1 MMEQPTML
9 KKSMVLAVAFGLAA
23 CQPQEATDS
32 TAVAETQA
40 VPAAD
45 PAPTGPTLVDAKA
58 FLAEVESTLIKEGE
72 YAARIAWVQANFIT
86 DDTVWLG
93 AKSIEKMGALQVKFA
108 NQAKQFDD
116 LELPEDMRR
125 RLNIIKGGMTLAA
138 PNDAEKNARLAQIMA
153 NLEATYGAGK
163 YCEGDDCQSLGQLS
177 RTIAE
182 SRDADEL
189 LKAWNGWRTVS
200 PAMRDSYQEMVTLA
214 NAGARELGFDDTGAM
229 WRAGYD
235 MPADEFPVEL
245 DRLWGQVKPLYDAL
259 QCHVRS
265 ELTEHYGEE
274 VMGNDGMIPAHLL
287 GNMWAQDWTAVYD
300 LVKPEDAGSTI
311 DVTALLEKHEYD
323 AQKMVKTAEG
333 FFTSLG
339 LDPLPETFWKRSL
352 FLKPKDR
359 DVVCHASAWD
369 IDNEEDIR
377 IKMCIK
383 EDYEDF
389 VTIHHEL
396 GHNYYQRAYKDQ
408 SILYR
413 NGANDGFHEAIG
425 DTVALS
431 ITPQYLKEIGL
442 IDEVPASSNDL
453 GMLMKKA
460 LEKIAFVPFGLMID
474 QWRWKV
480 FNGEI
485 SPQEYNAGWW
495 ALRNQYQGVKAP
507 NQRTED
513 HFDPGAKYHIPGNT
527 PYTRY
532 FLAHILQ
539 FQFHRELCATAGYEG
554 ELHRCSIYGNQAA
567 GEKLNQVLEMGAS
580 KPWQEALEVVANS
593 REMDATAVVD
603 YFAPLKTWLDEQN
616 QGRECGW

>member
-1 MMEQPTML
+1 MI
-9 KKSMVLAVAFGLAA
+9 KKSLLMAATLAVAA
-23 CQPQEATDS
+23 CQPQQQKPQSDTVTLAD
-32 TAVAETQA
+32 AEQ
-40 VPAAD
+40 
-45 PAPTGPTLVDAKA
+45 
-58 FLAEVESTLIKEGE
+58 FLQQVENTLIKDGE

-86 DDTVWLG
+86 EDTIWLN
-93 AKSIEKMGALQVKFA
+93 AKSTEKMIGMAVKFA
-108 NQAKQFDD
+108 NEAKKFDHLD
-116 LELPEDMRR
+116 LSDDMRR
-125 RLNIIKGGMTLAA
+125 KMGIIKLGTPLAA
-138 PNDAEKNARLAQIMA
+138 PDNPEKNAEIAKIMA
-153 NLEATYGAGK
+153 NLDAMYGAGK
-163 YCEGDDCQSLGQLS
+163 FCENGTCQSLGQLS
-177 RTIAE
+177 KTIAE
-182 SRDADEL
+182 SKDASEL
-189 LKAWNGWRTVS
+189 LKAWEGWRTVS
-200 PAMRDSYQEMVTLA
+200 PPMRDQYKRMVELA
-214 NAGARELGFDDTGAM
+214 NEGARDLGYDDTGAM

-235 MPADEFPVEL
+235 MPANDFPVEL
-245 DRLWGQVKPLYDAL
+245 DRLWGQVKPLYDSL
-259 QCHVRS
+259 QCHVKTK
-265 ELTEHYGEE
+265 LTEHYGKE
-274 VMGNDGMIPAHLL
+274 VMGDDGMIPAHLV
-287 GNMWAQDWTAVYD
+287 GNMWAQDWSAVYD

-311 DVTALLEKHEYD
+311 DVTALLEKHDYD

-339 LDPLPETFWKRSL
+339 LEPLPETFWKRSL
-352 FLKPKDR
+352 FLKPQDR
-359 DVVCHASAWD
+359 DVQCHASAWD
-369 IDNEEDIR
+369 IDNVDDIR

-396 GHNYYQRAYKDQ
+396 GHNFYQRAYNKE

-431 ITPQYLKEIGL
+431 ITPEYLKNIGL

-485 SPQEYNAGWW
+485 SAEEYNAGWW
-495 ALRNQYQGVKAP
+495 RLRNQYQGVKAP
-507 NQRTED
+507 SERTED

-539 FQFHRELCATAGYEG
+539 FQFHRELCKTAGFEG
-554 ELHRCSIYGNQAA
+554 DLHQCSIYGNKAA
-567 GEKLNQVLEMGAS
+567 GEKLNKVLEMGAS
-580 KPWQEALEVVANS
+580 KPWQDALEVLANS

-603 YFAPLKTWLDEQN
+603 YFAPLKTWLDEHTN
-616 QGRECGW
+616 GRDCGW

>member
-1 MMEQPTML
+1 MI
-9 KKSMVLAVAFGLAA
+9 KKSLVLAASLALAA
-23 CQPQEATDS
+23 CQPQQQKPQNNGAT
-32 TAVAETQA
+32 VA
-40 VPAAD
+40 
-45 PAPTGPTLVDAKA
+45 DAEQ
-58 FLAEVESTLIKEGE
+58 FLQQVESTLLNDAE

-86 DDTVWLG
+86 EDTIWLG
-93 AKSIEKMGALQVKFA
+93 AKSIEKMGSLQVKFA

-116 LELPEDMRR
+116 LDLPADMRR
-125 RLNIIKGGMTLAA
+125 RLNIIKGGLTLAA
-138 PNDAEKNARLAQIMA
+138 PDDVEKNARLAQIMA
-153 NLEATYGAGK
+153 SLEAMYGAGK
-163 YCEGDDCQSLGQLS
+163 YCEGDTCQSLGELS
-177 RTIAE
+177 KTIAE
-182 SRDADEL
+182 SKDADEL
-189 LKAWNGWRTVS
+189 LKAWEGWRTVS
-200 PAMRDSYQEMVTLA
+200 PQMREQYQEMVTLA
-214 NAGARELGFDDTGAM
+214 NEGARDLGFEDTGAM

-235 MPADEFPVEL
+235 MPANDFPVEL
-245 DRLWGQVKPLYDAL
+245 DRLWGQVKPLYDSL
-259 QCHVRS
+259 QCHVKTK
-265 ELTEHYGEE
+265 LTDHYGKD
-274 VMGNDGMIPAHLL
+274 VMGDDGMIPAHLV
-287 GNMWAQDWTAVYD
+287 GNMWAQDWSAVYD
-300 LVKPEDAGSTI
+300 LVKPADAGSTI
-311 DVTALLEKHEYD
+311 DVTALLEKHDYD

-339 LDPLPETFWKRSL
+339 LDPLPETFWQRSL

-369 IDNEEDIR
+369 IDNVDDIR

-396 GHNYYQRAYKDQ
+396 GHNFYQRAYNEE

-431 ITPQYLKEIGL
+431 ITPEYLKKIGL

-474 QWRWKV
+474 QWRWQV

-485 SPQEYNAGWW
+485 SAEEYNAGWW
-495 ALRNQYQGVKAP
+495 RLRNQYQGVKAP
-507 NQRTED
+507 SERTED

-539 FQFHRELCATAGYEG
+539 FQFHRELCKAAGFEG
-554 ELHRCSIYGNQAA
+554 DLHQCSIYGNKAA
-567 GEKLNQVLEMGAS
+567 GEKLNKVLEMGAS
-580 KPWQEALEVVANS
+580 KPWQDALEILANS

-616 QGRECGW
+616 QGRDCGW

>member
-1 MMEQPTML
+1 MI
-9 KKSMVLAVAFGLAA
+9 KKSMVLAATLAVAA
-23 CQPQEATDS
+23 CQPQQQKPQNEGVT
-32 TAVAETQA
+32 VADAEQFIQQ
-40 VPAAD
+40 VEN
-45 PAPTGPTLVDAKA
+45 TLLKDA
-58 FLAEVESTLIKEGE
+58 E

-86 DDTVWLG
+86 EDTIWLG
-93 AKSIEKMGALQVKFA
+93 AKSTEKMIGLAVKFA
-108 NQAKQFDD
+108 NEAKKFDN
-116 LELPEDMRR
+116 LELSDDMRR
-125 RLNIIKGGMTLAA
+125 KLGIIKLGTPLAA
-138 PNDAEKNARLAQIMA
+138 PDDAEKNAEIAEIMA
-153 NLEATYGAGK
+153 NLDAMYGAGK
-163 YCEGDDCQSLGQLS
+163 YCEAGKCQSLGELS
-177 RTIAE
+177 KTIAE
-182 SRDADEL
+182 SKDADEL
-189 LKAWNGWRTVS
+189 LKAWEGWRTVS
-200 PAMRDSYQEMVTLA
+200 PAMREKYQRMVELA
-214 NAGARELGFDDTGAM
+214 NEGARDLGYQDTGAM

-235 MPADEFPVEL
+235 MPASEFPVKL
-245 DRLWGQVKPLYDAL
+245 DRLWTQVKPLYDSL
-259 QCHVRS
+259 QCHVRTK
-265 ELTEHYGEE
+265 LTDHYGSE
-274 VMGNDGMIPAHLL
+274 VMGDDGMIPAHLL
-287 GNMWAQDWTAVYD
+287 GNMWAQDWMGVYD
-300 LVKPEDAGSTI
+300 LVKPADAGSTI
-311 DVTALLEKHEYD
+311 DVTALLKQHDYD
-323 AQKMVKTAEG
+323 AEKMVKTAEG

-339 LDPLPETFWKRSL
+339 MDPLPETFWNRSL
-352 FLKPKDR
+352 FTKPQDR
-359 DVVCHASAWD
+359 DVQCHASAWN
-369 IDNEEDIR
+369 IDNIEDIR

-396 GHNYYQRAYKDQ
+396 GHNFYQRAYNDK

-431 ITPQYLKEIGL
+431 ITPEYLKNIGL
-442 IDEVPASSNDL
+442 IDEVPTSSNDL

-485 SPQEYNAGWW
+485 SAEEYNAGWW
-495 ALRNQYQGVKAP
+495 RLRNQYQGVKAP
-507 NQRTED
+507 SERTED

-539 FQFHRELCATAGYEG
+539 FQFHRELCKTAGFEG
-554 ELHRCSIYGNQAA
+554 DLHQCSIYGNKAA

-580 KPWQEALEVVANS
+580 QPWQDALEVLANS

-616 QGRECGW
+616 KGRNCGW